1 MKILKKTM
9 TVIADVVPELRTPKD
24 MVREM
29 STESLVSGDP
39 STSEIVNEHKPYW
52 NMKGSTFT
60 IFNDHCEGN

>member
-1 MKILKKTM
+1 M

-39 STSEIVNEHKPYW
+39 STSEIVNEHKPI
-52 NMKGSTFT
+52 G
-60 IFNDHCEGN
+60 I